1 MTDAV
6 SGRNSRSSLPT
17 DEEAA
22 AQGSCVGNLAKVVK
36 LEADVGNIRK
46 KMEHPCLFQL
56 SGLFQPQV
64 SRTEALP
71 WPMGPTS
78 GSTASHLEAQPQG
91 DSLKAQAPL
100 ISKRALEG
108 LTGPWR
114 PRAPFA
120 QALGAESGFRGRKP
134 AVQPTDLGS
143 QLRSSSCKTT
153 RVKKKR
159 SAGVGKERAW
169 LRREEDGS
177 SRGQNSSDLPTP
189 GASHRARDMSGT

>member
-78 GSTASHLEAQPQG
+78 GSTASHLQAQPQG

-100 ISKRALEG
+100 ISKRALGGADRPLEP
-108 LTGPWR
+108 TGS
-114 PRAPFA
+114 
-120 QALGAESGFRGRKP
+120 LCSGPGGR
-134 AVQPTDLGS
+134 
-143 QLRSSSCKTT
+143 
-153 RVKKKR
+153 
-159 SAGVGKERAW
+159 ER
-169 LRREEDGS
+169 L
-177 SRGQNSSDLPTP
+177 
-189 GASHRARDMSGT
+189 